1 MNTATLLGQD
11 YNYYAHA
18 AILEPIIGLLASDKT
33 KVKTSWRS
41 GKVRYGTF
49 AQVFDSMGWYLV
61 PNRAHGGYQV
71 SQGLLKIELKEG
83 NNWTNIWEIK

>member
-1 MNTATLLGQD
+1 MKTATLLNQG

-41 GKVRYGTF
+41 GKVRYGNF
-49 AQVFDSMGWYLV
+49 ARFDDAMGWYLI
-61 PNRAHGGYQV
+61 PNRANGGYQV
-71 SQGLLKIELKEG
+71 SQGLLKIEVKEG
-83 NNWTNIWEIK
+83 NNWTTIWEAN